1 MATGKGAKPNTP
13 RWPLSSFAIS
23 LFLFWCSL
31 FASGCGAP
39 GEPLPPSPP
48 IPMAVTDLTARQAGD
63 AVLLSFTMPG
73 KTTLGDKLK
82 EVPAL
87 EILRGTLKPDGTP
100 DAKSFRVVDTVP
112 GSLVNGYVQ
121 KGKVEFLDP
130 ISPEE
135 IRAHPGELVVYE
147 VRSYISAKKVSANSG
162 DASLKLYPIPAPIAS
177 LETELTENAIQLKW
191 SAPERTAAGEPI
203 NAVQEYHIYRG
214 ELDLASADA
223 AKKDVR
229 QGVWKAPLIQIATTT
244 LPGYQDVGFDYGK
257 TYAYLVRS
265 VIVVDGNALESGN
278 SALAVLTPRD
288 TFPPAAPQGIVAA
301 VLPGATAAESVVDLS
316 WSINVETDLAGYRV
330 YRSEQEGTRGQLL
343 VSEVLLTPA
352 YRDTSVKTGQKYWYT
367 VTAVDRSGNESA
379 PSAQTAVAVTQPSP

>member
-1 MATGKGAKPNTP
+1 
-13 RWPLSSFAIS
+13 
-23 LFLFWCSL
+23 
-31 FASGCGAP
+31 
-39 GEPLPPSPP
+39 
-48 IPMAVTDLTARQAGD
+48 MAVTDLTGRQAGD

-73 KTTLGDKLK
+73 KSTLGDKLK

-121 KGKVEFLDP
+121 KGKLEFLDP

-135 IRAHPGELVVYE
+135 IRAHPGGSVVYH
-147 VRSYISAKKVSANSG
+147 VRTYVSAKKASANSG
-162 DASLKLYPIPAPIAS
+162 DVSLKLYPVPAAIAS
-177 LETELTENAIQLKW
+177 LETELTENSVQLKW
-191 SAPERTAAGEPI
+191 PAPSRTATGE
-203 NAVQEYHIYRG
+203 AVEAIREYHIYRG
-214 ELDLASADA
+214 ELDPTSADA

-229 QGVWKAPLIQIATTT
+229 QGVWNVPLMQIATTT

-265 VIVVDGNALESGN
+265 VIVVDGNALESSN
-278 SALAVLTPRD
+278 SALVVLTPRD

-301 VLPGATAAESVVDLS
+301 VLPGAMAGESVVDLS

-330 YRSEQEGTRGQLL
+330 YRSEQENTRGQLL
-343 VSEVLLTPA
+343 TGEVLLTPA
-352 YRDTSVKTGQKYWYT
+352 YRDTSVKSGQKYWYT

-379 PSAQTAVAVTQPSP
+379 PSAQTAVVATQPSR